1 MNLNIHSF
9 LLQVSLAHAMNSQ
22 PKRSCCPVCASFVC
36 VNPLALHRTTR
47 TFGNGRP
54 SLGSSARTKSGPLLP
69 ISRMRR
75 HKRPTPDPPPKGVT
89 VTPAPISRGRRPS
102 RYASRPPPEGVTVR
116 YASRAPAPPPPG
128 FMVTFMPHYLWTR
141 CIRTQV
147 ASAGGVTVRYASRAP
162 APPPPDLPPEGV
174 SVKPAPISRGRRP
187 SRNASRPPP
196 EGVTVRYAR
205 REPAPPPPRM
215 TVSPGVPR
223 RSKIR
228 VETAATNAHHIG

>member
-1 MNLNIHSF
+1 
-9 LLQVSLAHAMNSQ
+9 MNSQ

-116 YASRAPAPPPPG
+116 YASRAPAPPPP
-128 FMVTFMPHYLWTR
+128 
-141 CIRTQV
+141 
-147 ASAGGVTVRYASRAP
+147 
-162 APPPPDLPPEGV
+162 DLPPEGV